1 VLPELVGLALALV
14 PLLERAPSVINTLVF
29 LDLEA

>member
-1 VLPELVGLALALV
+1 VPELVVLALALV
-14 PLLERAPSVINTLVF
+14 LLLERAPSVVNTLIF

>member
-1 VLPELVGLALALV
+1 VLLELVGLALALV
-14 PLLERAPSVINTLVF
+14 PLSERAPSVINTLVF